1 MWFKIRKNGENMTP
15 IRRKNNKGI
24 VNKPLLLS
32 SLAIILCIWL
42 LMPVSQADAETRKC
56 KVNNQITQLQ
66 YIPILDTP
74 GHIVAIF
81 ERQGDVLFE
90 DGEKAKQIL
99 RGTVDSNRG
108 KGSFQSYSLFTF
120 EDGSTTIAKTEGM
133 FEIPPGG
140 KLPVVEGKGKYI
152 KGTGRFQGIEGT
164 TSFKGKQTKPYGGEY
179 KGDQEVDVIA
189 TYTLPEK

>member
-1 MWFKIRKNGENMTP
+1 MRVIDRKLNG
-15 IRRKNNKGI
+15 KGI
-24 VNKPLLLS
+24 FNKWALS
-32 SLAIILCIWL
+32 GFVVVISVWL
-42 LMPVSQADAETRKC
+42 LMPIQPVNAETRKL
-56 KVNNQITQLQ
+56 KVNNQITQFQ

-99 RGTVDSNRG
+99 RGTIDFNRG
-108 KGSFQSYSLFTF
+108 KGTFQAYSLFTF
-120 EDGSTTIAKTEGM
+120 EDGATTIAKMEGT

-140 KLPVVEGKGKYI
+140 KLPATEGKGKYI

-164 TSFKGKQTKPYGGEY
+164 LSIKGKQTKPYGGEY
-179 KGDQEVDVIA
+179 KGDQEIELTA
-189 TYTLPEK
+189 TYTLPGK